1 MTTTS
6 PLQQLEQALDELD
19 TQVSVLEHAA
29 LLGIKPVDAIGE
41 QLIGWAAQGW
51 VTISGDV
58 RARRVRDSTPPALRP
73 DEACLYQ
80 LTLYTSG
87 DPKYVSA
94 DFTPDFIGREQRWDQ
109 GQRATWKLLRAPVNQ
124 AVRQRLE
131 DTGKVKR
138 RLVPNRRLRRA
149 IAITAPTLLALAL
162 AALGVLTTPML
173 PYLMVCVVIV
183 PALTITAVIG
193 SIRPFRLPLTAQG
206 RQLAQQSRQFATAMR
221 TLLDERDPLPPT
233 QSALDFYERALPIAM
248 LHRMSR
254 PWQTR
259 LRQHYARD
267 TTRHTRLLTDP
278 STTDYSRFTQRVS
291 TAIHGVIPPGNG
303 SQ

>member
-94 DFTPDFIGREQRWDQ
+94 DFTP
-109 GQRATWKLLRAPVNQ
+109 APVNQ